1 MENNSNAQN
10 TSNHNIYDLK
20 ELSELAK
27 KALSGYAVNAVADT
41 CQLSRSFV
49 SRLLNAKL
57 SAQPA
62 KKSIYKLSKAKLQN
76 GVTLSDL
83 LSAAGYHEEAIAAK
97 DAERASLSDIIVQY
111 YADSPIL
118 GLNLFLKVLADNPK
132 YGTEYKIDF
141 HIGYFNIV
149 TNTGLDIFG
158 IPVFCKEESGVDA
171 VMLSAL
177 QRVVSLLNLPH
188 TDESVYF
195 IITDSDAVY
204 KRFFDGFVPIPKMT
218 VSLLHTSDY
227 RKFDR
232 QELLP
237 TAENKTV
244 DFPVILAP

>member
-10 TSNHNIYDLK
+10 LSNYSLK

-27 KALSGYAVNAVADT
+27 KALSGYAVNAIADT

-62 KKSIYKLSKAKLQN
+62 KKSIYKLSKAKLRN
-76 GVTLSDL
+76 GVTLFDL
-83 LSAAGYHEEAIAAK
+83 LTAAGYHEEAIAAK
-97 DAERASLSDIIVQY
+97 DTERASLSDIIVQY
-111 YADSPIL
+111 YAASPVL
-118 GLNLFLKVLADNPK
+118 GLNMFLKILADNPQ

-188 TDESVYF
+188 TEASIYF

-204 KRFFDGFVPIPKMT
+204 KRFFGGFVPIPKMT
-218 VSLLHTSDY
+218 VSLFHTSDY

-232 QELLP
+232 QDMLP
-237 TAENKTV
+237 TAENKAA
-244 DFPVILAP
+244 DFPVILTP